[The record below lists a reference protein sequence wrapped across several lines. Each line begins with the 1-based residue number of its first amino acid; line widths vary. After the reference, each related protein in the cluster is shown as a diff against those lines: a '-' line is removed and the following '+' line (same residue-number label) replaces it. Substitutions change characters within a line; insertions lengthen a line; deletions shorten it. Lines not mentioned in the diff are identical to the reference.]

1 MKYIMKDKF
10 FSLGD
15 NYEIKTEDEKLAYT
29 VQGKFLSFGNKLDV
43 LDASGKKLAFIEQ
56 KLLSMMPRYRLYKG
70 GLMFAEVMQKFTWFK
85 KNFLLDVP
93 GPNDYTIKGDFW
105 GHKYKFYRSGK
116 VVAKVDKKM
125 FSWSGT
131 YGVDI
136 IEGED
141 DLSIISTV
149 IIIDLVSND
158 RNTSAEF

>member
-29 VQGKFLSFGNKLDV
+29 VKGKFLSFGNKLDV
-43 LDASGKKLAFIEQ
+43 FDHSGKNVAFIEQ
-56 KLLSMMPRYRLYKG
+56 KLLSMMPCYRLYKG
-70 GLMFAEVMQKFTWFK
+70 GLMFAEVMQKFAWFK

-116 VVAKVDKKM
+116 VVARVDKKM
-125 FSWSGT
+125 FTWADS

-136 IEGED
+136 VEGED

-149 IIIDLVSND
+149 IIIDLVSN
-158 RNTSAEF
+158 NNSGSEF

>member
-15 NYEIKTEDEKLAYT
+15 NYEIKTEEEKLAYT
-29 VQGKFLSFGNKLDV
+29 VKGKFLSFGNKLDV
-43 LDASGKKLAFIEQ
+43 FDHAGKNVAFIEQ
-56 KLLSMMPRYRLYKG
+56 KLLSMMPCYRLYKG
-70 GLMFAEVMQKFTWFK
+70 GLMFAEVMQKFAWFK

-116 VVAKVDKKM
+116 VVARVDKKM
-125 FSWSGT
+125 FSWADS

-149 IIIDLVSND
+149 IIIDLVSN
-158 RNTSAEF
+158 NNSSSEF